1 MLADGLPDEL
11 IILMAFRQLHS
22 YPKVFN
28 DQGNLKAFP
37 FRSPLRVSFKHTF
50 WISMGLYFLVE
61 EYREWT
67 FSQYCHSQ
75 FFQQDVPSS
84 PFRKPNYCCENEPLI
99 L

>member
-11 IILMAFRQLHS
+11 IILMAFRQLH
-22 YPKVFN
+22 
-28 DQGNLKAFP
+28 AFP